1 MSNILLQQLENALPK
16 GMQIPEE
23 LRQLYQWIEDNG
35 YYEDSDDGV
44 RYGYLYPKSAF
55 RETYLSDDPN
65 VDIDIAFFVEEE
77 NFRKELLTI
86 SFGKNADD
94 AAERFLQ
101 IAENIYNGSMVALWL
116 DYRGTTQIVRCVNT
130 VEEAGNWEV
139 VKKQLNFYRAP
150 IRTSGIDIFVPMG
163 IEDNGLND
171 DFEGWY
177 DAMMYES

>member
-1 MSNILLQQLENALPK
+1 MPNILLQQLENALPA

-35 YYEDSDDGV
+35 YYEDRDDGV
-44 RYGYLYPKSAF
+44 RYGYLYPKNPF
-55 RETYLSDDPN
+55 RNTYLDDVN
-65 VDIDIAFFVEEE
+65 VDIDIAFYMEEE

-94 AAERFLQ
+94 AAQRFLQ

-139 VKKQLNFYRAP
+139 VKKQLNFNKVSICAK
-150 IRTSGIDIFVPMG
+150 GIDIFVPMSS
-163 IEDNGLND
+163 EDNGLND

>member
-1 MSNILLQQLENALPK
+1 MPNILLQQLENALPE
-16 GMQIPEE
+16 GMQIPEG

-35 YYEDSDDGV
+35 YYEDGDDGV

-94 AAERFLQ
+94 AAERFLI
-101 IAENIYNGSMVALWL
+101 IAENLYSGSMVALWV
-116 DYRGTTQIVRCVNT
+116 DYRGTTQIVRMIRG
-130 VEEAGNWEV
+130 EETDKWQV
-139 VKKQLNFYRAP
+139 VKKQLNFYKAP

-163 IEDNGLND
+163 IEDNGLNE